1 MAPCSALV
9 WRVRSAGLVGSHFAP
24 SVLFA
29 RASKSISSPTM
40 ARARSRA
47 LVLAAPS
54 DLNHA
59 SRALLTLSCVLCTAA
74 LAEPGCTA
82 ATIKATAMG
91 VTKSSSLVG
100 RARMPQASANCNL
113 QGAARRLLERRPG
126 ELRVVEGFQPRP
138 FRPGE
143 EQRVLQQLAR
153 LAQAGVEG
161 HAGLRRKLLADLRLL
176 RVAVHL
182 DARFRQIAQRL
193 LQLQPH
199 QLLRADL
206 DRLRLVKVGLRLAH
220 PRELLRDVEG
230 AL

>member
-1 MAPCSALV
+1 
-9 WRVRSAGLVGSHFAP
+9 
-24 SVLFA
+24 
-29 RASKSISSPTM
+29 M

-74 LAEPGCTA
+74 LAEPGCKA

-126 ELRVVEGFQPRP
+126 ELRGVERPQPFALGSRIED
-138 FRPGE
+138 G
-143 EQRVLQQLAR
+143 AR
-153 LAQAGVEG
+153 EDIASLSQTGIEG
-161 HAGLRRKLLADLRLL
+161 HAGLGCELLADLRLL
-176 RVAVHL
+176 RVA
-182 DARFRQIAQRL
+182 
-193 LQLQPH
+193 
-199 QLLRADL
+199 
-206 DRLRLVKVGLRLAH
+206 
-220 PRELLRDVEG
+220 
-230 AL
+230 